1 MNWGSTE
8 SESSPMNDAGSL
20 QNLNDIVV
28 PGPVGW
34 WPPAPGWYVL
44 GAIALI
50 VFVVLAVRQWR
61 RWQGNRYRRQAM
73 LELSEIREKVCADSL
88 QQLPVLLKRAA
99 LSVWP
104 REDVASLTGRDWH
117 RFLDESA
124 GMDHFCSG
132 AGDTLDQLAY
142 AGSGRPA
149 PAGPELQQLLDASEL
164 WMKNHL
170 RQAEAG

>member
-1 MNWGSTE
+1 
-8 SESSPMNDAGSL
+8 MNDAGSL

-28 PGPVGW
+28 PGPVDW

-50 VFVVLAVRQWR
+50 AFVVLAARQWR

-73 LELSEIREKVCADSL
+73 LELSSIREQTSAEKL

-99 LSVWP
+99 LSIWP

-124 GMDHFCSG
+124 AMDEFCSG
-132 AGDTLDQLAY
+132 AGDILDQLAY
-142 AGSGRPA
+142 TGSDSA
-149 PAGPELQQLLDASEL
+149 VLADPELQQVLDATEFWL
-164 WMKNHL
+164 KNHL
-170 RQAEAG
+170 CQAEAG

>member
-1 MNWGSTE
+1 
-8 SESSPMNDAGSL
+8 MNDAGSL

-28 PGPVGW
+28 PGPVDW

-73 LELSEIREKVCADSL
+73 LEFSSLREQADIERL

-104 REDVASLTGRDWH
+104 REEVASLTGPAWH

-124 GMDHFCSG
+124 DMDGFCSG
-132 AGDTLDQLAY
+132 AGDILDQLAY
-142 AGSGRPA
+142 AGRDSAA
-149 PAGPELQQLLDASEL
+149 PAGPELQQVLDATEFWL
-164 WMKNHL
+164 KNHL
-170 RQAEAG
+170 YQAEAG